1 MAGFLN
7 VIHQDWGYSH
17 CIGYPMKI
25 KTLKCSLIKKSF
37 LKKKKKLKACIFNL
51 NSLYLLE
58 GVEVDKVK
66 NQNTIFAR
74 TELRITNNTNNFS
87 NLKFSFSRIIF
98 CSVNKIVIYMFP

>member
-1 MAGFLN
+1 
-7 VIHQDWGYSH
+7 
-17 CIGYPMKI
+17 MKI
-25 KTLKCSLIKKSF
+25 KTLKCSLIKKRFF
-37 LKKKKKLKACIFNL
+37 LKKKNLKACIFNL